1 MHMRQDKKQKD
12 IPAITL
18 VLCFCL
24 MALVSVFVVKANV
37 DKIRD
42 TAQSNKAADVVK
54 DKAVEENTETEADIV
69 DSLDSTDSGA
79 DDTESQNAAN
89 SPLPFQERSS
99 WIFPWTC
106 PYIKRLS
113 TST

>member
-1 MHMRQDKKQKD
+1 MRQDKKQKD

-54 DKAVEENTETEADIV
+54 EKAVEENTETEADIV

-79 DDTESQNAAN
+79 DDTESQNAAEFAA
-89 SPLPFQERSS
+89 PLSGE
-99 WIFPWTC
+99 IIMDFPWTC